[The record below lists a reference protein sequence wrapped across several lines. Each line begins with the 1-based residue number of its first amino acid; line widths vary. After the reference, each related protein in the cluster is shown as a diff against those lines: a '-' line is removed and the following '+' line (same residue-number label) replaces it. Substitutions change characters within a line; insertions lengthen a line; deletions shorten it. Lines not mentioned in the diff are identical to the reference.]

1 MRPKSLGLTF
11 VLLAI
16 PSLFAPV
23 PSRAQAAWDAPP
35 LVSPY
40 APQGLSV
47 LMVAGSPGEQLGVM
61 GVWRHDHASLGMA
74 YRAGL
79 VQDDNDDASVFG
91 GVDASGLLTSSI
103 EDADIRVV
111 WWTGL
116 GGSVGEH
123 LVVSVPLGLV
133 GAWRGLGDGNVFA
146 PYAGGHVTLDMS
158 TQDGEA
164 LHMDASLDLGLDLT
178 LVSGWVVRFGASL
191 FGRGSAGIGVRIPG

>member
-1 MRPKSLGLTF
+1 MRATTVGPAF
-11 VLLAI
+11 VL
-16 PSLFAPV
+16 FALSFLLP
-23 PSRAQAAWDAPP
+23 PTPARAQAAWDAPP

-40 APQGLSV
+40 APQGLSL

-79 VQDDNDDASVFG
+79 VQNDTDDASVFG

-164 LHMDASLDLGLDLT
+164 LHMDASLDVGLDLT

-191 FGRGSAGIGVRIPG
+191 FGRGAAAIGVRIPS